1 MLIIIKNYTGDVINF
16 NLAMT
21 IARSKGIKVESLIV
35 GDDIA
40 IDPEKPGRGL
50 TGTVLIYK
58 LLSAYSL
65 MEPTPSL

>member
-1 MLIIIKNYTGDVINF
+1 MN
-16 NLAMT
+16 
-21 IARSKGIKVESLIV
+21 SLIV

-40 IDPEKPGRGL
+40 IDPENPGRGL

-65 MEPTPSL
+65 IEPYPSLDEVKKFGESILKDIKSLGISL

>member
-1 MLIIIKNYTGDVINF
+1 
-16 NLAMT
+16 MT

-40 IDPEKPGRGL
+40 IDSSKLGRGL

-65 MEPTPSL
+65 M